1 MTTVGIPQ
9 GLFYHYYYPL
19 WKTFFEDLGAQ
30 VICSGPSNRQ
40 TVEKGIAS
48 AVDETCFPVKV
59 FFGHVQRLADQGVD
73 YIFLPR
79 LVSVE
84 ARSYICPKF
93 MGVPDMIKA
102 SIPNLPPLIETL
114 VDLSNKKNSL
124 QKEIRKAGA
133 LFSSNPQKIARAYQ
147 HGLTELEQCMQF
159 CREGYTTTE
168 AIENWQGRPVPI
180 PENYDLKVAVLG
192 HGYSLYDQCISMN
205 LINVLR
211 QMGCRVYL
219 ADGCNQEMVEKEAGT
234 LEKRVFWTLGRK
246 SVGTALHMA
255 SNPDIDGIVYLAC
268 FGCGPDSMIG
278 EIIERKM
285 GSKSFMMITIDEHTG
300 EAGMLTRVEAFCDML
315 RRRRKQEYESQFS
328 AYGQYVCGAE
338 SGI

>member
-19 WKTFFEDLGAQ
+19 WKTFFEDLGAE

-40 TVEKGIAS
+40 TVEKGIAA

-59 FFGHVQRLADQGVD
+59 FFGHVQELSDLEVD

-93 MGVPDMIKA
+93 MGIPDMIKA
-102 SIPNLPPLIETL
+102 AMPDHPPLIETL
-114 VDLSNKKNSL
+114 VDLSNKKNIL
-124 QKEIRKAGA
+124 QQEIRRVGKMFTSKPK
-133 LFSSNPQKIARAYQ
+133 LIEQAYQ
-147 HGLTELEQCMQF
+147 HGLAELNKCMRF
-159 CREGYTTTE
+159 CQAGYTTTE
-168 AIENWQGRPVPI
+168 AIDLWQGGSI
-180 PENYDLKVAVLG
+180 ALAAESDLQVGVLG
-192 HGYSLYDQCISMN
+192 HGYSLYDQCISLN

-211 QMGCRVYL
+211 EMGCRVHL
-219 ADGCNQEMVEKEAGT
+219 VDGCNNELVEKEAAT

-246 SVGTALHMA
+246 SVGAALHMA
-255 SNPDIDGIVYLAC
+255 KNPDIDGVIYLAC

-278 EIIERKM
+278 ELIERKM
-285 GSKSFMMITIDEHTG
+285 GNKSFMMMTIDEHTG
-300 EAGMLTRVEAFCDML
+300 EAGLITRLEAFCDML
-315 RRRRKQEYESQFS
+315 RRRRKAELESQFPS
-328 AYGQYVCGAE
+328 HGEYACGAE
-338 SGI
+338 NSI